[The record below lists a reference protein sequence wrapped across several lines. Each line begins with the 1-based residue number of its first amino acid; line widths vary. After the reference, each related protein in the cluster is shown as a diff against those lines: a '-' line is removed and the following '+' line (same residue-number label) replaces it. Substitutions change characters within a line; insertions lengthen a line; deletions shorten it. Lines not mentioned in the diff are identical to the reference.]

1 MSNNTAV
8 KNKPATYPKF
18 VDLAEFEEE
27 LENQFLDRQVP
38 KSVSVPQ
45 GRFDRPTVSRTKSE
59 SRAIPLPEAVLF
71 LFLSF
76 SGGFWLGMSHVQGVL
91 KSDRINLLIEQVS
104 GYLFWGLLP
113 CGWGLITYLYIKS
126 KKR

>member
-1 MSNNTAV
+1 MKTAI
-8 KNKPATYPKF
+8 KTNYPKF
-18 VDLAEFEEE
+18 VDLADFEEE
-27 LENQFLDRQVP
+27 LENKYLDSHVP

-45 GRFDRPTVSRTKSE
+45 GSFDRPTVQESKTE
-59 SRAIPLPEAVLF
+59 SRAIPLPEAVIF

-76 SGGFWLGMSHVQGVL
+76 TGGFWLGITHANNVINQV
-91 KSDRINLLIEQVS
+91 KTNLLIEQVS

-126 KKR
+126 RKR

>member
-1 MSNNTAV
+1 MKTAI
-8 KNKPATYPKF
+8 KTNSTSYPKF
-18 VDLAEFEEE
+18 VDLADFEEE
-27 LENQFLDRQVP
+27 LENKYLDSQVP

-45 GRFDRPTVSRTKSE
+45 GGFDRPTVPESKSE
-59 SRAIPLPEAVLF
+59 SRAIPLPEAVIF

-76 SGGFWLGMSHVQGVL
+76 TGGFWLGITHANNVINQV
-91 KSDRINLLIEQVS
+91 KTNLLIEQVS